1 MKKITFLYI
10 LTLVLSFSIKAKDI
24 SFELLAALEN
34 EQKVYTTLNNQVYL
48 DKANIKKLKKNL
60 ELLLDDKKIL
70 SKDDLIVLASALT
83 LSDVNEDL
91 IEDKYIRK
99 THRKLNDIL
108 DISSLVEKQ
117 LKNFPM
123 NLSYK
128 ANQSLKFM
136 VKYGSKGALLSVQ
149 ALLLYYA
156 MPAGQVL
163 LATNISSLNSVIAPA
178 ILDKVIPGA
187 IASLTTDLQKKLLG
201 QLGIKMDDYLAAYF
215 EPAQAIPGAKI
226 AWSEFTYD
234 PLNQLFTN
242 LNKLKIYE
250 NLLLDERV
258 ISQLEIANFVKSQ
271 ILSGYLA
278 VELDLRAV
286 IRQTSG
292 LILNNSEEG
301 IEIIV
306 HLAHE
311 LKDSKSFNEILTQI
325 DAGTDSNIHVNS
337 QNISSEDEIK
347 LFDETFQKAKVI
359 FKDGQDDFNNVTKAL
374 YESIFGVQKTLLNN
388 ISDSC
393 VTTWNKLLK
402 K

>member
-48 DKANIKKLKKNL
+48 DKANIKNLKKNL
-60 ELLLDDKKIL
+60 ELLFDDKKIL